1 MHPMNIFRAAVVL
14 LALAPGAVAAEPLKI
29 RVGHGP
35 SAEDNLWLMKARP
48 DLGTNQGKA
57 YTLEFSLF
65 RGSEPRYKA
74 FEAGELDL
82 TTGSAA
88 SMLFA
93 ASKGVDLKIIASVS
107 MNSRK
112 GYETP
117 YVVKQES
124 PIHTLADLKGKTLA
138 INGFKSDVELT
149 ERRAATKGGLDPN
162 KDVKFAVVGFPNMGT
177 AVRSGLVD
185 LAVLPLPF
193 GFNEMKKGGLLKLFD
208 AYDISGE
215 DDYLEMIATHPAYI
229 AAHRDV
235 LRALLADFV
244 ATTVWYNAHL
254 KEAREDLIKSQ
265 MVLMKPEE
273 FLDSPDFYRDP
284 TAKPDVKI
292 LERQQDVLIQYH
304 FQDSKVDVA
313 ALVDAALTP

>member
-1 MHPMNIFRAAVVL
+1 MRVMGTILAAA
-14 LALAPGAVAAEPLKI
+14 LALAPATGAVSADPLKI
-29 RVGHGP
+29 RIGHGP

-48 DLGTNQGKA
+48 DLGANQGKL

-82 TTGSAA
+82 ATGSAA

-93 ASKGVDLKIIASVS
+93 ASKGVPLTIIASVS
-107 MNSRK
+107 MDSRR

-117 YVVKQES
+117 YVVKEDS
-124 PIHTLADLKGKTLA
+124 PIRTLADLKGKTLA

-149 ERRAATKGGLDPN
+149 QRRAVVKGGLDPD
-162 KDVKFAVVGFPNMGT
+162 KDVKFAVVGFPNMAT

-185 LAVLPLPF
+185 VAVLPLPF
-193 GFNEMKKGGLLKLFD
+193 GYNEMKQGGLRKLFD
-208 AYDISGE
+208 AFDISGE
-215 DDYLEMIATHPAYI
+215 DDYLEMLMAHPDYI
-229 AAHRDV
+229 VAHRDA
-235 LRALLADFV
+235 LRAFLADFV

-265 MVLMKPEE
+265 MVLLKPEE
-273 FLDSPDFYRDP
+273 FLNSPDFYRDP
-284 TAKPDVKI
+284 TGKPDIAI
-292 LERQQDVLIQYH
+292 LERQQDVLMQYH
-304 FQDSKVDVA
+304 FQETKVDVA
-313 ALVDAALTP
+313 AIVDTTLTP